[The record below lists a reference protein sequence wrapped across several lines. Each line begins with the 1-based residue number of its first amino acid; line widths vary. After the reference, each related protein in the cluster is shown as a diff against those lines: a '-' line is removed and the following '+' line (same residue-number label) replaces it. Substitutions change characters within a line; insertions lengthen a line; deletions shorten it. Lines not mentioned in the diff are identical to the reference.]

1 MTPMERLK
9 KYREEQDYCYAVLD
23 LWGLVKAAGY
33 SWDQVRGFSFR
44 HKFFTKDEVRRHG
57 RQDRKEFGEWWHN
70 CFILHDG
77 TEIQI
82 PLTDRPYDPCKS
94 R

>member
-1 MTPMERLK
+1 MTPLERLK
-9 KYREEQDYCYAVLD
+9 KHREEQDYCYAVLD

-33 SWDQVRGFSFR
+33 SWEQVRAFSFR
-44 HKFFTKDEVRRHG
+44 HKFFTKEERRKHG
-57 RQDRKEFGEWWHN
+57 HDRVEFGKWWHN